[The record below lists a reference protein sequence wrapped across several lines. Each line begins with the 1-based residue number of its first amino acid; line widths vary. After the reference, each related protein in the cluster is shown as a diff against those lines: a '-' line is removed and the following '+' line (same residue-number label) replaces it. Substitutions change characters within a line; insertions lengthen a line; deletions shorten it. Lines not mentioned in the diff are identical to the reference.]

1 MNKDLIAVFEY
12 LERERGIKREVVLE
26 AIRESLEIA
35 AKKSVHGAEN
45 VIVSIHPKTGE
56 IEVFCDKKVVQ
67 KVLNPVREVS
77 VKDALLLNPEAVLG
91 QIMAVTVT
99 PKDFGRIAAQKA
111 RGIIQQKLRGAERDV
126 IHEEYRHRIGE
137 LVSGT
142 VKRIGRGNTLIVDL
156 GKVEGVIP
164 LKHYPITEKYNV
176 GDRVL
181 ALLFEVRDTEMGGAE
196 VVLTRS
202 HPDFVRQLFSQEVPE
217 INDGLVTI
225 ENIVRE
231 PGFRTKI
238 IVRSADIKVD
248 PVGACIGMRGVRVKN
263 ICRELMNE
271 KIDIVPYS
279 ADRFELLQ
287 NALSPIEIRNFRVS
301 DEGRHL
307 YVVVDDDQFASAIG
321 KKGLNVRLIGQLLDV
336 ELDIQKISDFRRI
349 QSLERA
355 NLAASNNPLLDKP
368 LNEIEGLNP
377 LIVDQ
382 LMAETENDYKT
393 ARKVLE
399 VPLDKLG
406 EVLHSLELAD
416 RLQEQI
422 MKGVTLDQKP
432 EVDN

>member
-12 LERERGIKREVVLE
+12 LERERGIKRDVILE
-26 AIRESLEIA
+26 AVRESLEIA

-45 VIVSIHPKTGE
+45 VNVSIHPKTGE
-56 IEVFCDKKVVQ
+56 IEVFCDKTVVAKVT
-67 KVLNPVREVS
+67 NPVREVS
-77 VKDALLLNPEAVLG
+77 IKDAREINPEAELGLVL
-91 QIMAVTVT
+91 AVAVT

-142 VKRIGRGNTLIVDL
+142 VKRIGRGNTLVVDL
-156 GKVEGVIP
+156 GKVEGIIP

-202 HPDFVRQLFSQEVPE
+202 HPDFVRQLFIQEVPE
-217 INDGLVTI
+217 INDGLVSI

-231 PGFRTKI
+231 PGFRTKV
-238 IVRSADIKVD
+238 IVRSSDLKVD

-271 KIDIVPYS
+271 KIDIVPFS
-279 ADRFELLQ
+279 SDKFELLQ

-301 DEGRHL
+301 EEGQRL
-307 YVVVDDDQFASAIG
+307 YVVVDDEQFASAIG

-336 ELDIQKISDFRRI
+336 ELDIQKSSDFRRI
-349 QSLERA
+349 QALERA
-355 NLAASNNPLLDKP
+355 NLAASDNPLLDQP
-368 LNEIEGLNP
+368 LSSIEGLSS
-377 LIVDQ
+377 LVVGQ
-382 LMAETENDYKT
+382 LMTEEDYNT
-393 ARKVLE
+393 ARKVLLS
-399 VPLDKLG
+399 PLDKLAQVPG
-406 EVLHSLELAD
+406 ISLEMAE

-422 MKGVTLDQKP
+422 MKGVTS
-432 EVDN
+432 

>member
-12 LERERGIKREVVLE
+12 LERERGIKREVILE
-26 AIRESLEIA
+26 AVRESLEIA

-45 VIVSIHPKTGE
+45 VVVSIHPKTGE
-56 IEVFCDKKVVQ
+56 IEVFCDKKVVT
-67 KVLNPVREVS
+67 KVTNPVREVS
-77 VKDALLLNPEAVLG
+77 LKEARELNPEIELG
-91 QIMAVTVT
+91 STLPVAVT

-137 LVSGT
+137 LVSGSI
-142 VKRIGRGNTLIVDL
+142 KRIGRGNTLVVDL
-156 GKVEGVIP
+156 GKVEGIIP

-202 HPDFVRQLFSQEVPE
+202 HPDFVRQLFIQEVPE

-231 PGFRTKI
+231 PGFRTKV
-238 IVRSADIKVD
+238 IVRSSDIKVD

-271 KIDIVPYS
+271 KIDIVPFS
-279 ADRFELLQ
+279 TDKFELLQ

-301 DEGRHL
+301 EEGQRLH
-307 YVVVDDDQFASAIG
+307 VVVDDEQFASAIG
-321 KKGLNVRLIGQLLDV
+321 KKGLNVRLIGQLLGVD
-336 ELDIQKISDFRRI
+336 LDIQKVSDFRRI
-349 QSLERA
+349 QTLERA
-355 NLAASNNPLLDKP
+355 NVASSDNPLLDQP
-368 LNEIEGLNP
+368 LTAIEGLSS
-377 LIVDQ
+377 LVVGQ
-382 LMAETENDYKT
+382 LMTEDDYNT
-393 ARKVLE
+393 ARKVLLS
-399 VPLDKLG
+399 PLDKLAQVPG
-406 EVLHSLELAD
+406 ISLEMAE

-422 MKGVTLDQKP
+422 MKGVTS
-432 EVDN
+432 